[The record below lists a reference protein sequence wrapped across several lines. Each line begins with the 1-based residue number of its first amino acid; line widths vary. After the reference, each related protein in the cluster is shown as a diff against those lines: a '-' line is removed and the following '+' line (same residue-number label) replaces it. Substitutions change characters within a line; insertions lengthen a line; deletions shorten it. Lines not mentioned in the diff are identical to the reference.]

1 MRLKYSKI
9 IKVIKYFST
18 KCFPSFLS
26 HTAINN
32 FEIQNVPVP
41 TQSKLLTDTNV
52 QYPSFIKPDEDRNI
66 GGSLG
71 LDFSK

>member
-9 IKVIKYFST
+9 SKISKYFST
-18 KCFPSFLS
+18 KCFPSFMS

-32 FEIQNVPVP
+32 FEIQNVLVP

-52 QYPSFIKPDEDRNI
+52 QYPPFKPDEDRNI
-66 GGSLG
+66 GGSLV

>member
-1 MRLKYSKI
+1 M
-9 IKVIKYFST
+9 
-18 KCFPSFLS
+18 S

-52 QYPSFIKPDEDRNI
+52 QYQPDDEDRNV
-66 GGSLG
+66 GGSLVF
-71 LDFSK
+71 DFSK

>member
-1 MRLKYSKI
+1 M
-9 IKVIKYFST
+9 
-18 KCFPSFLS
+18 S

-41 TQSKLLTDTNV
+41 TQSKLLTDKNV
-52 QYPSFIKPDEDRNI
+52 QYQPFKPDGDRNV
-66 GGSLG
+66 GGSLV

>member
-1 MRLKYSKI
+1 MRLKFSKISKI
-9 IKVIKYFST
+9 IKCFST
-18 KCFPSFLS
+18 KCFPSVMS

-41 TQSKLLTDTNV
+41 THSKLLTETNV
-52 QYPSFIKPDEDRNI
+52 QYPPFKPDEDRNV
-66 GGSLG
+66 GGSLV

>member
-9 IKVIKYFST
+9 IKIIKYFST
-18 KCFPSFLS
+18 KCFPSFMS

-52 QYPSFIKPDEDRNI
+52 QYPPFKPDEDRNI
-66 GGSLG
+66 GGSLV